1 MIPFP
6 VITVHVEKT
15 AAGWSVKVSIA
26 ATVL

>member
-1 MIPFP
+1 MIPYP

-15 AAGWSVKVSIA
+15 AAGWSIKVAIA